1 MDIKKMIAKIML
13 VLSSIT
19 LLGGCRSIQES
30 DSARNIKEGSNQFP
44 WGVSPNSGSFRYQTT
59 PLHISSAFGQVGGVK
74 LLLEKGTNVN
84 IRNEVGETPLHYATG
99 CGNIEVMK
107 VLLENGANVGE
118 KGTGCRTPL
127 QWAAGNGRIK
137 EAKLLLDYGAD
148 INQKGTN
155 GYTALNAAVTAQPE
169 QIEMIKFL
177 LSKGADVNSP
187 DAYHNTPLYTAV
199 SRGNNEL
206 AKLLIAAGADTEDEY
221 EGKIIPD
228 SFIKQLRKY
237 WFFFRENIGSIR
249 LMILAFFLG
258 FLVCT
263 RLYDAADRRLK

>member
-1 MDIKKMIAKIML
+1 ML

-19 LLGGCRSIQES
+19 LLGGCRTIQES
-30 DSARNIKEGSNQFP
+30 DSARNIKEANNQFSYST
-44 WGVSPNSGSFRYQTT
+44 SPASGHFWYQRT
-59 PLHISSAFGQVGGVK
+59 PLHTSAAYGRVGIVK
-74 LLLEKGTNVN
+74 LLLEKGADVN
-84 IRNEVGETPLHYATG
+84 IRNDGGETPLHYATG

-137 EAKLLLDYGAD
+137 EAKLLLAYGAD
-148 INQKGTN
+148 INQKGTS
-155 GYTALNAAVTAQPE
+155 GHTALNTAVAAQPE

-199 SRGNNEL
+199 SRGNIEL

-221 EGKIIPD
+221 DWKKIVD
-228 SFIKQLRKY
+228 SFTKQIRK
-237 WFFFRENIGSIR
+237 FRLIFREKMKSVKQ
-249 LMILAFFLG
+249 MILASLLVFLA
-258 FLVCT
+258 CT
-263 RLYDAADRRLK
+263 RLYDAVDKGAF